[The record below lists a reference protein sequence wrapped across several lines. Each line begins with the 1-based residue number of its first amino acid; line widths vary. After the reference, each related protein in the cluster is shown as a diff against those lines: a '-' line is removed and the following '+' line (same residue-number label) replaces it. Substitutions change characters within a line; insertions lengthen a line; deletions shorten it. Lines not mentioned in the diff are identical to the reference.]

1 LKGNCELT
9 PVDLATIAVAVSTL
23 IGSFVLG
30 VKWLVQ
36 HYLAELKPNSGSSLK
51 DQVNRLES
59 RVDEIYLIL
68 IAGSKKKKTNATKR

>member
-1 LKGNCELT
+1 MT
-9 PVDLATIAVAVSTL
+9 PTDWATIAVATSTL
-23 IGSFVLG
+23 IGSFAYG

-59 RVDEIYLIL
+59 RVDEIYALL
-68 IAGSKKKKTNATKR
+68 LASPKRKKK

>member
-1 LKGNCELT
+1 MT
-9 PVDLATIAVAVSTL
+9 PTDWATIAVAVSTL
-23 IGSFVLG
+23 IGSFAYG

-59 RVDEIYLIL
+59 RVDEIYALL
-68 IAGSKKKKTNATKR
+68 LNAPKRKKK

>member
-1 LKGNCELT
+1 MT
-9 PVDLATIAVAVSTL
+9 ATDWATMAVAISTL
-23 IGSFVLG
+23 IGSFAYG

-59 RVDEIYLIL
+59 RVDEIYALL
-68 IAGSKKKKTNATKR
+68 LDSPRRKKK

>member
-1 LKGNCELT
+1 MSAT
-9 PVDLATIAVAVSTL
+9 DWATIAVAVSTL
-23 IGSFVLG
+23 IGSFAYG

-59 RVDEIYLIL
+59 RVDEIYLL
-68 IAGSKKKKTNATKR
+68 LVGGKPKRSRKK

>member
-1 LKGNCELT
+1 MT
-9 PVDLATIAVAVSTL
+9 PGDWAGLAVAVSTL

-36 HYLAELKPNSGSSLK
+36 HYLAELKSNGGSSLR
-51 DQVNRLES
+51 DQVNRLEE

-68 IAGSKKKKTNATKR
+68 IGTTKRKQK

>member
-1 LKGNCELT
+1 MT
-9 PVDLATIAVAVSTL
+9 PTDWATIAVAISTL
-23 IGSFVLG
+23 IGSFAYG

-59 RVDEIYLIL
+59 RVDEIYALL
-68 IAGSKKKKTNATKR
+68 LASPKRKKK